1 VSNEAERDASVD
13 AAVTVEATPSN
24 RRRNILIAAI
34 VANVVIIAL
43 ALVILGPGEQPF
55 NFPAD
60 AITANIEALAPHVV
74 LDLDPSNPPP
84 PGQIIVFH
92 PSISS
97 SLFTMWIVMAV
108 AIVLVIASTR
118 RRREIPGPFQN
129 FIEFMF
135 EALGSFGESLG
146 GKKAR
151 AFMPLF
157 ATLFVFIILS
167 NWSGLVPPVGKV
179 PALRAPTS
187 DVNITIGLA
196 LVSFATFH
204 FSGVRYL
211 GFRGYFGKFFNFGAF
226 RHGIGAGAIALFVGL
241 VEFFL
246 EFVKPITLAM
256 RLFGNIF
263 GGELALGVITALTLA
278 VIPVALYGL
287 EVFVGFVQALIFSV
301 LTLMFTLLAIE
312 SHEEEHHDTPGFDL
326 PEGAIGPTV
335 MSQEPPAHAPAA
347 SVGH

>member
-1 VSNEAERDASVD
+1 MEAERDASVET
-13 AAVTVEATPSN
+13 AATEKARASR
-24 RRRNILIAAI
+24 RRRNILVGAI
-34 VANVVIIAL
+34 VANVVVIAL
-43 ALVILGPGEQPF
+43 ALVILGPGQQPF

-60 AITANIEALAPHVV
+60 AIKANIENLAPHVV
-74 LDLDPSNPPP
+74 VDLDPSNPPP
-84 PGQIIVFH
+84 PGQIIYFH

-97 SLFTMWIVMAV
+97 SLLTMWIVMAIAV
-108 AIVLVIASTR
+108 VLVIASTR

-129 FIEFMF
+129 FIEFVF
-135 EALGSFGESLG
+135 ESLGSFGESIG

-179 PALRAPTS
+179 PSLRAPTS

-211 GFRGYFGKFFNFGAF
+211 GVRGYFGKFFNFGAF
-226 RHGIGAGAIALFVGL
+226 RGGVGAGLIALFVGL

-263 GGELALGVITALTLA
+263 GGELALGVITALTVA

-312 SHEEEHHDTPGFDL
+312 SHEEEHHDTPGFDV

-335 MSQEPPAHAPAA
+335 MSMEAPAHATSAMG
-347 SVGH
+347 GH